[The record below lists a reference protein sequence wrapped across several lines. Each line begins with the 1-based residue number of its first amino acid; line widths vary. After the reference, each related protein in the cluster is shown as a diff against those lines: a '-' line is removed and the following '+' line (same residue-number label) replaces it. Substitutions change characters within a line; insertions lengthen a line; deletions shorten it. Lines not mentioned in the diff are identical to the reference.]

1 MVGDVD
7 TTGLARTGRDAPGRP
22 RSAAASAPL
31 LRIARRGASILDDQG
46 GAQEARMETP
56 MTEEPRG
63 GGMGGTIV
71 SLAVVVLLGLVL
83 WRVVDWS
90 IVRSL
95 DFSVLWRYRYALL
108 SGLGMTFLIASISAI
123 VGLSMGIVLAVVSQ
137 TRIAPVRW
145 TIVAYVEVWRNTPLL
160 VQVIWIH
167 FALPLVT
174 GHSTTALQ
182 SGLLAISLQA
192 SAYFTEI
199 VRAGIEGIP
208 RGQWDAAYALG
219 LSSWTRWTRVIL
231 PPAIR
236 TMVPALTNLAISFF
250 KATAIL
256 SVIQVNELMTV
267 TARLSNHSFKQ
278 IELIT
283 FAAAAYLLFG
293 NILNFGAAL
302 LERRFARAD
311 G

>member
-1 MVGDVD
+1 MPRRTAGVLEHQREAQD
-7 TTGLARTGRDAPGRP
+7 ARM
-22 RSAAASAPL
+22 S
-31 LRIARRGASILDDQG
+31 ARRRAGS
-46 GAQEARMETP
+46 
-56 MTEEPRG
+56 MTKE
-63 GGMGGTIV
+63 II
-71 SLAVVVLLGLVL
+71 SLSVVVLLGIVL

-90 IVRSL
+90 IVKSL
-95 DFSVLWRYRYALL
+95 DFGVLWRYRYSLL
-108 SGLGMTFLIASISAI
+108 SGLGMTFLIALISGV
-123 VGLSMGIVLAVVSQ
+123 VGLSMGIVLAVASQ

-145 TIVAYVEVWRNTPLL
+145 AIVAYVEVWRNTPLL

-167 FALPLVT
+167 FALPLVS
-174 GHSTTALQ
+174 GHGTTALQ

-199 VRAGIEGIP
+199 VRAGIEGVP
-208 RGQWDAAYALG
+208 RGQWDAAHALG

-267 TARLSNHSFKQ
+267 TTRLSNHSFKQ

-293 NILNFGAAL
+293 NILHFGAAL
-302 LERRFARAD
+302 LEKRFAQAD